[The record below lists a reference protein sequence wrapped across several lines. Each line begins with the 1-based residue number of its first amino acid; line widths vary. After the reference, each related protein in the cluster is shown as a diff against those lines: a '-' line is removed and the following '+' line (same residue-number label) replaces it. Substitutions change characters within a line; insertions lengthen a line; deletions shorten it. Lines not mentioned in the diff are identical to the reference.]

1 MLLVF
6 VSTFF
11 FVGGVTFGYFELLTG
26 LLVLSLVFGD
36 IVLVF
41 LLALAVALLFGHVV
55 VDVVALLLGHFLAL
69 LLRHLVALGDG
80 VVGAVLL
87 RHLVTF
93 GDVDVVTRLLR
104 DFLAFL
110 LVVVRRLA
118 LFDVSGLTLLF
129 LFVSTFFFV

>member
-1 MLLVF
+1 MPKIAGINNAG
-6 VSTFF
+6 SKNA
-11 FVGGVTFGYFELLTG
+11 GVPQKDKRELSLALGVIVVMSVLWPDT
-26 LLVLSLVFGD
+26 LVLL
-36 IVLVF
+36 F
-41 LLALAVALLFGHVV
+41 LDGNLNGN
-55 VDVVALLLGHFLAL
+55 VVALLLVL
-69 LLRHLVALGDG
+69 LGAVLLGYLVALGDG

-87 RHLVTF
+87 RHIVTF
-93 GDVDVVTRLLR
+93 GDVDVVTLFMR